1 MSVIPFSLRAPPP
14 LRTLVLALA
23 AGLLAAPPVGL
34 AAGPFQSFAGG
45 WSGVGQVVGSNGHHE
60 AIRCRAEYSEAK
72 GGAALNQTIVCASE
86 SFKLDIHSYVEA
98 LRGIG
103 PGILAGIRSRCV
115 RPHHRPHRGGPVRGR
130 DRRSHFHCRGPA
142 HLQRPDANREL
153 PASRGGHFR
162 RPRRTQTT
170 RLRMNRD
177 LRPELQSG
185 EGPGARSATGERR
198 SRPHRKGE

>member
-98 LRGIG
+98 SGESVQGYWRE
-103 PGILAGIRSRCV
+103 S
-115 RPHHRPHRGGPVRGR
+115 GR
-130 DRRSHFHCRGPA
+130 DVSGHITGHIAGGRFEGEIVAPTFTAGVQLTSNGRAQTVSFQPHAGDISDVRVELKRRS
-142 HLQRPDANREL
+142 
-153 PASRGGHFR
+153 
-162 RPRRTQTT
+162 
-170 RLRMNRD
+170 
-177 LRPELQSG
+177 
-185 EGPGARSATGERR
+185 
-198 SRPHRKGE
+198 